1 MMMGCVFAGAGEV
14 RWFTLY
20 SIAMSDYAYPRA
32 HTCFNRIDIPLYQT
46 QQQLNRAFQAVIQLE
61 ATGFS
66 IE

>member
-1 MMMGCVFAGAGEV
+1 MLLKIGCTGEV

-20 SIAMSDYAYPRA
+20 SIPLTDHAYPRA
-32 HTCFNRIDIPLYQT
+32 HTCFNRIDIPLYTT
-46 QQQLNRAFQAVIQLE
+46 QQQLNQALEAVIQLE